1 MVEQAAAA
9 AEVLAEIGAADRPTL
24 LAFNKVDRL
33 PARGW
38 VERLVEQHQPCVAI
52 SAVTGENLDELRRA
66 MAAMLGRDRRVAAM
80 RVPFARPDALHELRT
95 RGEVLDEAIDG
106 DAVRLTVRG
115 DERLLGKWRVFAEG
129 EGDEQ

>member
-1 MVEQAAAA
+1 
-9 AEVLAEIGAADRPTL
+9 
-24 LAFNKVDRL
+24 
-33 PARGW
+33 
-38 VERLVEQHQPCVAI
+38 LVEQHQPCVAI